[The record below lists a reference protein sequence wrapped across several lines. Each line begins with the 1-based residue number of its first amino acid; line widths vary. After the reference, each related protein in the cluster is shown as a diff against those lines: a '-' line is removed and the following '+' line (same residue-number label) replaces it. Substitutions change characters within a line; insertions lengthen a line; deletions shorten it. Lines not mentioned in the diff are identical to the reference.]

1 MKKMMVAVLVL
12 TTSHFPISWAVDS
25 FWEDTAG
32 AASKKS
38 NAGIELIRTGDLE
51 GARRLFKQAVALDPE
66 NAGFWA
72 NLGMVQVDLG
82 EEVAALKSFRR
93 GLGVDPN
100 NKLILKN
107 IKELESSSTSSA
119 AVGASGNVEI
129 IDLSNKDNAGV
140 DLVTSLTDDAI
151 DVRELLYLCTATN
164 LPQTSN
170 TPRFSSAMS
179 CRVRSLRRETYN
191 KPLSSSR
198 RHAMLGQ
205 TMDALGKT
213 SVLHICGRRRII
225 SLEFCHWL
233 RREQL
238 RNGTTP
244 KLLSLCVHLPLKS
257 TYTRL

>member
-12 TTSHFPISWAVDS
+12 TASHFPISWAVDS
-25 FWEDTAG
+25 FWEDPAG

-82 EEVAALKSFRR
+82 EEEAALKSFRR

-107 IKELESSSTSSA
+107 IKELEGSSTSSA
-119 AVGASGNVEI
+119 AVGASGGIEI
-129 IDLSNKDNAGV
+129 TNLSKNDNTGV

-151 DVRELLYLCTATN
+151 DVRNNLYLSTAPG
-164 LPQTSN
+164 LPRISN
-170 TPRFSSAMS
+170 TPCFSPAMS
-179 CRVRSLRRETYN
+179 CQVAETGD
-191 KPLSSSR
+191 LQR
-198 RHAMLGQ
+198 
-205 TMDALGKT
+205 ALGLFQKA
-213 SVLHICGRRRII
+213 CDAGPDNGRTWEN
-225 SLEFCHWL
+225 LGVTHL
-233 RREQL
+233 R
-238 RNGTTP
+238 
-244 KLLSLCVHLPLKS
+244 
-257 TYTRL
+257 